1 MRESIRQDVVHRD
14 VHGLLEE
21 IVLED
26 DEASVDHA
34 RVVDD
39 AVPVVQDLLRVRGA
53 ASDVEVWNIMERQH
67 LQGRGCR

>member
-14 VHGLLEE
+14 VYGLLEE

-39 AVPVVQDLLRVRGA
+39 AVPVVQDLLRVRRA
-53 ASDVEVWNIMERQH
+53 TSDVEV
-67 LQGRGCR
+67 